1 LSGNSG
7 SCDSIWCGTVA
18 KKRSVG
24 IENNPSRA
32 AAAEK
37 AFKSAVD
44 KGNLS
49 AEEKNRITL
58 KEVRQAPAFL
68 CASERAGEQSERSRD
83 EASTVSTAEILSS
96 WRCNLTFGCRKQG
109 DAFAEGAFED
119 ATHIYMCN
127 VGYSEDMH
135 LRLLEQVD
143 QLSTSIPTHVAYSL
157 LGTHLGCFRARSTPF
172 MLPPF
177 PAFTIILR
185 RSVEVHQVPKAKKLK
200 IIMTITSLHDGER
213 AVPAADLEKAG
224 LTYEGFSPT
233 PTTWDPAGEVTKTHY
248 YCTAKGRELPPL
260 KVCMCKSFRPICF
273 VLAIAVVSS
282 LNTSF
287 EQTVTHVM
295 SMWHAETN
303 ALLPECM
310 AIASCVLC
318 VEKIKKMIGMA

>member
-1 LSGNSG
+1 MGRKGRNMPFGAKKQNPPAVVKAEEPAGGKEKGEATEKVGWSWGALAALEGVCQNINPNIYGEVTADGCAMMFKNLPPAARLDDDSVIYDLGSGYG
-7 SCDSIWCGTVA
+7 KFSIWCGTVA

-58 KEVRQAPAFL
+58 KE
-68 CASERAGEQSERSRD
+68 
-83 EASTVSTAEILSS
+83 
-96 WRCNLTFGCRKQG
+96 G

-135 LRLLEQVD
+135 LRLLEQV
-143 QLSTSIPTHVAYSL
+143 
-157 LGTHLGCFRARSTPF
+157 
-172 MLPPF
+172 
-177 PAFTIILR
+177 
-185 RSVEVHQVPKAKKLK
+185 PKAKRLK

-260 KVCMCKSFRPICF
+260 KLKLVDAEKFSTLVTDVYTPI
-273 VLAIAVVSS
+273 LEGIRE
-282 LNTSF
+282 L
-287 EQTVTHVM
+287 
-295 SMWHAETN
+295 
-303 ALLPECM
+303 
-310 AIASCVLC
+310 
-318 VEKIKKMIGMA
+318 